1 MAGLAPRPDR
11 GDHAVMHLSNDQ
23 RRILAHPFPSRMR
36 DRTPATSAEQS
47 DCVVVRACAGSGK
60 TVLMVE
66 LARTYADETLIYTSL
81 NPAVAGRTASQL
93 PDNVRC
99 LSLHQL
105 ARKALAEEY
114 GDKLTRQQDITR
126 RLTPQSLSWLGS
138 LSSQSRSQMAQGL
151 NTFFA
156 ASDAVPMPEHL
167 PESVAERLSPAEL
180 RQQVDSMRLVWECLL
195 DPADHQQ
202 GLSFNALL
210 KLWSQ
215 HGQSLEADLV
225 MLDEAQDA
233 TPALLAMLRRQ
244 RCDLLLIGDPHQS
257 LTRQDEGLSS
267 LDSPILADATVYSLP
282 GAWRFGPSLAA
293 LGTRL
298 AACSPTAREQGM
310 SGLGPATRLATPG
323 VRETLLR
330 NGTRHSII
338 SAGPIAILGEALA
351 LHQRG
356 MVVAWLDGIEG
367 YPLAGLLD
375 HWRLWRCH
383 QWAEQGDMASQRE
396 LWRLLPPSLT
406 RLGQT
411 PAQVLG
417 ALTRLDDHQ
426 ARGLH
431 ELASW
436 YAQAPLD
443 RWIGELRKQDGDLQ
457 AAIVSGQSVS
467 MPTVMLGTVF
477 RAKGLEFDC
486 VVLANDLA
494 LPGSRQQLPNQVL
507 ATNLSYTAATRA
519 RQLLVLNDTLS
530 LWWQAQP
537 ESEHFPLLD
546 ALPEVAAA
554 TDTLDSPQRAHTP
567 HPWWGKARLAELALT
582 PRKRLLLRRAQ
593 HAHDISAQA
602 HQQSL
607 PGVTAE
613 RTSAADS
620 GNQALQRQARSDTT
634 ARKLYEM
641 ASQLPPGRPSGGL
654 RGLLTPDDGTDADSD
669 NDKSSRLP
677 SGTPPST
684 SPSGSMLSIDPTE
697 PLDE

>member
-1 MAGLAPRPDR
+1 
-11 GDHAVMHLSNDQ
+11 MHLSNDQ

-99 LSLHQL
+99 QSLHQL
-105 ARKALAEEY
+105 ARQALSEEY
-114 GDKLTRQQDITR
+114 GDKLKRQQDITR
-126 RLTPQSLSWLGS
+126 RLSPQSLGWLGS
-138 LSSQSRSQMAQGL
+138 FSSQSRSLMAQGL

-156 ASDAVPMPEHL
+156 ASEAVPMPEHL
-167 PESVAERLSPAEL
+167 PEHVAEQLSPAEL
-180 RQQVDSMRLVWECLL
+180 RQIVESMRLVWDCLL

-215 HGQSLEADLV
+215 HGQPLDADLV

-257 LTRQDEGLSS
+257 LARQAEGLSS
-267 LDSPILADATVYSLP
+267 LDSPLLADATVYSLP

-310 SGLGPATRLATPG
+310 SGLGPATRLALPA
-323 VRETLLR
+323 VRDSLLR
-330 NGTRHSII
+330 NGTRHSVI
-338 SAGPIAILGEALA
+338 SAGPVAALGEALS

-356 MVVAWLDGIEG
+356 IAVAWLDGIEG

-383 QWAEQGDMASQRE
+383 QCVEQGDMASQRE

-411 PAQVLG
+411 PTQVLG
-417 ALTRLDDHQ
+417 ALARLDDHQ

-443 RWIGELRKQDGDLQ
+443 SWIGELRKQDGDLQ
-457 AAIVSGQSVS
+457 AAIVSGQPVS
-467 MPTVMLGTVF
+467 MPLVMLGTVF

-486 VVLANDLA
+486 VVLAHDLA

-507 ATNLSYTAATRA
+507 VTNLSYTAATRA
-519 RQLLVLNDTLS
+519 RQLLVLNETLS

-537 ESEHFPLLD
+537 ESEHFPLLGE
-546 ALPEVAAA
+546 LPAVVATA
-554 TDTLDSPQRAHTP
+554 DTPDSPQRAHAP

-593 HAHDISAQA
+593 HAHDTSAQA
-602 HQQSL
+602 HQQL
-607 PGVTAE
+607 PQGVSAE
-613 RTSAADS
+613 RASADS
-620 GNQALQRQARSDTT
+620 GNQTLQRQARSDST

-641 ASQLPPGRPSGGL
+641 ASQLPPGRPPGGL
-654 RGLLTPDDGTDADSD
+654 RGLLTPDDETTEGDAA
-669 NDKSSRLP
+669 RQP
-677 SGTPPST
+677 SNASPHY
-684 SPSGSMLSIDPTE
+684 SPSGSMPSIDPTE
-697 PLDE
+697 PFDE

>member
-1 MAGLAPRPDR
+1 
-11 GDHAVMHLSNDQ
+11 MHLSNDQ
-23 RRILAHPFPSRMR
+23 RRILAHPFPSRLR
-36 DRTPATSAEQS
+36 DRTPANSAEHS

-93 PDNVRC
+93 PANVQS

-105 ARKALAEEY
+105 ARQALMEEY
-114 GDKLTRQQDITR
+114 GDKLKRQPDITR
-126 RLTPQSLSWLGS
+126 RLAPQSLSWLGS
-138 LSSQSRSQMAQGL
+138 LSSQSRSLIAQGL

-156 ASDAVPMPEHL
+156 ESDAVPMPEHL
-167 PESVAERLSPAEL
+167 PEGVAHRLSANEL
-180 RQQVDSMRLVWECLL
+180 RQLVESMRLVWECLL

-202 GLSFNALL
+202 SLSFNALL

-257 LTRQDEGLSS
+257 LSRQVEGMSS
-267 LDSPILADATVYSLP
+267 LDSPLLADATVYSLP
-282 GAWRFGPSLAA
+282 GAWRFGPALAA

-298 AACSPTAREQGM
+298 AACSPTAREQAM
-310 SGLGPATRLATPG
+310 SGLGPATRLALPA
-323 VRETLLR
+323 VREALLHS
-330 NGTRHSII
+330 GKRHAVI
-338 SAGPIAILGEALA
+338 SAGPVAALGEALS

-356 MVVAWLDGIEG
+356 IAVAWLDGIEG

-375 HWRLWRCH
+375 HWRLWRAH
-383 QWAEQGDMASQRE
+383 QMAEQGDSASQRE
-396 LWRLLPPSLT
+396 WWRLLPPSLT

-426 ARGLH
+426 ARSLH

-443 RWIGELRKQDGDLQ
+443 QWIGELRKHDGDLQ
-457 AAIVSGQSVS
+457 AAIVSAHSRGQSVEL
-467 MPTVMLGTVF
+467 PTVMLGTVF

-486 VVLANDLA
+486 VVLADDLA
-494 LPGSRQQLPNQVL
+494 LPSARQQLPNQVL
-507 ATNLSYTAATRA
+507 VTNLSYTAATRA
-519 RQLLVLNDTLS
+519 RQLLVLNERLS
-530 LWWQAQP
+530 HWWQAQG
-537 ESEHFPLLD
+537 ESERFPLLE
-546 ALPEVAAA
+546 ALPQAWLSESTHGVQA
-554 TDTLDSPQRAHTP
+554 P
-567 HPWWGKARLAELALT
+567 HPWWGKARLSELALT
-582 PRKRLLLRRAQ
+582 PRKRLLLRR
-593 HAHDISAQA
+593 HES
-602 HQQSL
+602 SL
-607 PGVTAE
+607 EKSSLEG
-613 RTSAADS
+613 TSAAVSPAAGTRDQAPAS
-620 GNQALQRQARSDTT
+620 SDPASHAQHLAHDQHLGHARGSDDALQALKRQARTDTT

-641 ASQLPPGRPSGGL
+641 ASKLPPGRPSGGL
-654 RGLLTPDDGTDADSD
+654 RSLLTPSDAAA
-669 NDKSSRLP
+669 
-677 SGTPPST
+677 ST
-684 SPSGSMLSIDPTE
+684 SSPSESPTPGGPTE